1 MPLGGGYYRIVNN
14 TNGRVADSWG
24 NTANGAPARQAPW
37 NGGNNQQWSLQSVGN
52 GRYHIVNR
60 GTGTALDGAGSTTV
74 GSTAEL
80 WAVNGNTNNEYTI
93 TAV

>member
-1 MPLGGGYYRIVNN
+1 M
-14 TNGRVADSWG
+14 VADSWG

-37 NGGNNQQWSLQSVGN
+37 NGGNNQQWSLVSAGN

-60 GTGTALDGAGSTTV
+60 GTGTALDGVGSTTV
-74 GSTAEL
+74 GSDHRACGPSTA
-80 WAVNGNTNNEYTI
+80 APTTNTRI